1 MDVGHNVD
9 RHGTN
14 VRSHRHRLWNA
25 GSQCRVAM
33 SSSRVNGRHDRRRP
47 FGGTCALRGCDPKK
61 VLVGAPAALG
71 SVRALADNGVRADG
85 IAIDW
90 PALMRFKRSFTD
102 PVPSARRAALPK
114 LGVDTFDGAARSV
127 SPSQIA
133 VDDTTLQASRAIVI
147 ATGAK
152 PAPMAIE
159 GAAYVITSDDF
170 LELDSLPAPLVFIGG
185 GYISFEFAHVAARA
199 GARDLPSRGTAARG
213 FRSGLRRHTGRTDRR
228 TGHRSASRHRSAAS
242 GWSAIAAPG
251 STATVTRPA
260 CCSRKTPPITSTPV
274 RHRSSTARRFAT
286 PGPG

>member
-1 MDVGHNVD
+1 
-9 RHGTN
+9 
-14 VRSHRHRLWNA
+14 
-25 GSQCRVAM
+25 M

-199 GARDLPSRGTAARG
+199 GARVTIFHRGARPLEG
-213 FRSGLRRHTGRTDRR
+213 FDPDFVDTLVGRTEELGIDLRLDTEAQRVVGALSPRLDR
-228 TGHRSASRHRSAAS
+228 
-242 GWSAIAAPG
+242 P
-251 STATVTRPA
+251 
-260 CCSRKTPPITSTPV
+260 
-274 RHRSSTARRFAT
+274 RR
-286 PGPG
+286 